1 MGDSVLLPCNC
12 SGRAP
17 EFRWQVNTRELVLTY
32 SRTTLDFYGT
42 YKGRG
47 EIFVDENSDENE
59 NCSVLLT
66 NITADDQGT
75 YKCMFHQGELFQ
87 RLEVNLQV
95 SGES

>member
-1 MGDSVLLPCNC
+1 M
-12 SGRAP
+12 
-17 EFRWQVNTRELVLTY
+17 NTRELVLTY
-32 SRTTLDFYGT
+32 SGTTLDFYGT

-47 EIFVDENSDENE
+47 KIFVDKDRV